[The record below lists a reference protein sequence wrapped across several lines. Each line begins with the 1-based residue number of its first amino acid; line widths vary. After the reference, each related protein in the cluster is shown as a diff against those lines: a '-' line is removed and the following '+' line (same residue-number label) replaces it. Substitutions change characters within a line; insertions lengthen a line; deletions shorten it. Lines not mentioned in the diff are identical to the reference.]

1 MKPKGLL
8 ANAALRTRDE
18 WLMMIVFHC
27 AQDHFARKHVAS
39 LVRNDDPC
47 IFIWIWAAVNPSP
60 LWRLLTLRL
69 GSQCTWGQDTIPAG
83 SNLELCRRGSRQQRE
98 VHGVPLDLSPPARCT
113 ILLQVRPNLRKEFL
127 LKSKSLRDSLRMCY
141 WWNTSW
147 AKIRYAILSSN
158 LCPHLSHFIKSCM
171 IVHVPWNSNPGGGSV
186 VSAPHLPRPCQHT
199 KLVSWCWNLQPRILD
214 IQDSSVLACVH
225 CFEATLVANSTWIPG
240 SDDWHQLIRVSLVSN
255 GRKELQSNKW
265 LVFCIL
271 QGFSTKMKHVQTSK
285 MDGKSPIHEGTP
297 NGPLHFSRSW
307 DLRQRQS
314 SWLNA
319 SCSCTWKHEPQN
331 SRLNQSTLRFC
342 R

>member
-8 ANAALRTRDE
+8 ANAALRTLDE

-147 AKIRYAILSSN
+147 ANIDTQSWAQICALIYHISLN
-158 LCPHLSHFIKSCM
+158 LA
-171 IVHVPWNSNPGGGSV
+171 W
-186 VSAPHLPRPCQHT
+186 
-199 KLVSWCWNLQPRILD
+199 
-214 IQDSSVLACVH
+214 
-225 CFEATLVANSTWIPG
+225 
-240 SDDWHQLIRVSLVSN
+240 
-255 GRKELQSNKW
+255 
-265 LVFCIL
+265 
-271 QGFSTKMKHVQTSK
+271 
-285 MDGKSPIHEGTP
+285 
-297 NGPLHFSRSW
+297 
-307 DLRQRQS
+307 
-314 SWLNA
+314 
-319 SCSCTWKHEPQN
+319 SCSCLETPTLEEVLWSLRRTFQGHV
-331 SRLNQSTLRFC
+331 STQSWSAGAEICNPEFLTFRIALC
-342 R
+342 